1 MGEAMISPDEF
12 LRRCE
17 QVRAEFAVE
26 VTKRQQLTRE
36 LAALCALTGARAE
49 SVCDQNSQLT
59 GLRVSDPGGNLVISG
74 PVDQVLAELVAVPVS
89 YQNRGPNPSA
99 RHRTRSS
106 ETAVQPPDQLVAAP
120 PSYQNR
126 GPSPSPS
133 HQPRSSETAAR
144 PADPLVAGKTV
155 PDAVRLDL
163 VGVDESGR
171 ARGRW
176 PSRVLSRG
184 HNGGTGGGRPGAWST
199 GALGGH
205 GARSRGSAAWGAQM
219 ELRAIQKRNRDET
232 VRARNAGEPK
242 QRPSYGYMYVTVVAA
257 WSAVPPPRSR
267 QRHLPA
273 PTPRPRPGAELSTQG
288 F

>member
-1 MGEAMISPDEF
+1 MISPDEF

-74 PVDQVLAELVAVPVS
+74 PVDAVLAELVAVPAS
-89 YQNRGPNPSA
+89 YRNRGPSPSA
-99 RHRTRSS
+99 RHRTRGS
-106 ETAVQPPDQLVAAP
+106 ETAAQPADQVVAVPP

-126 GPSPSPS
+126 GPSPSPR
-133 HQPRSSETAAR
+133 HQTRGSETAAQ
-144 PADPLVAGKTV
+144 PADQVVARQAV

-199 GALGGH
+199 GALGGQ
-205 GARSRGSAAWGAQM
+205 GGRAAQVPLLARA
-219 ELRAIQKRNRDET
+219 
-232 VRARNAGEPK
+232 VRAGAH
-242 QRPSYGYMYVTVVAA
+242 V
-257 WSAVPPPRSR
+257 VPPRCVICMLGTSPFRACGRLEMRR
-267 QRHLPA
+267 QGA
-273 PTPRPRPGAELSTQG
+273 CTPWTRTT
-288 F
+288 